1 MLLLVTLDVVGGVGR
16 YVEMLLPGLVDRFDV
31 TVAAHGDGPI
41 AATARACGAR
51 SVSLRHVRRPI
62 SPLRDLLGLIELIR
76 LCRRLR
82 PHVLHANSSKAGL
95 LGRLAALLAGVPV
108 RIFCAHGWAF
118 ATHPGKTASLYLWGD
133 RFMRPLTTTTICVS
147 ESERRRG
154 IAAGTCSAA
163 RTVVIHNGID
173 VDAVPWSRHDAPVP
187 TVTSVGRL
195 AAPKDFPTLV
205 RALARVDAEPFR
217 ARIVGDGPDRDE
229 VDATI
234 RESGLSERVELL
246 GERRDVVDLLAASD
260 VFVLSSTS
268 EAMPMSV
275 LEAMAAAVPVVGAAV
290 GGIPE
295 LVEDEVTGLLFEPRD
310 VDGLAAALRRLLAD
324 RDLRRRLGEAGRE
337 RARTKFDVTRF
348 RAAHATLYLD
358 QLRSVNGAV
367 ASVP

>member
-1 MLLLVTLDVVGGVGR
+1 
-16 YVEMLLPGLVDRFDV
+16 
-31 TVAAHGDGPI
+31 
-41 AATARACGAR
+41 
-51 SVSLRHVRRPI
+51 
-62 SPLRDLLGLIELIR
+62 
-76 LCRRLR
+76 
-82 PHVLHANSSKAGL
+82 
-95 LGRLAALLAGVPV
+95 
-108 RIFCAHGWAF
+108 
-118 ATHPGKTASLYLWGD
+118 
-133 RFMRPLTTTTICVS
+133 
-147 ESERRRG
+147 
-154 IAAGTCSAA
+154 
-163 RTVVIHNGID
+163 
-173 VDAVPWSRHDAPVP
+173 
-187 TVTSVGRL
+187 
-195 AAPKDFPTLV
+195 V